1 MSYYEELITKMTD
14 TGDMPGVMHLVKWI
28 QRTEGKNDAIA
39 GLLVELG
46 DKMSK
51 SNKRRE
57 ATQLY
62 LAAQDI
68 SQSDETRETAA
79 GRVNQIQRPRPEP
92 KAEPEDVPP
101 QPRTRRQLKVFPDT
115 NRIIVE
121 KVNLIKRHTRASKDV
136 PQGGIIE
143 KEAPINAS
151 NVMLVC
157 PNTGKPTRIG
167 KDILSDGSRARV
179 SKKSGEMLND

>member
-1 MSYYEELITKMTD
+1 MRIRKN
-14 TGDMPGVMHLVKWI
+14 DMVRIISGNDKGK
-28 QRTEGKNDAIA
+28 EGKI
-39 GLLVELG
+39 
-46 DKMSK
+46 
-51 SNKRRE
+51 
-57 ATQLY
+57 
-62 LAAQDI
+62 
-68 SQSDETRETAA
+68 
-79 GRVNQIQRPRPEP
+79 
-92 KAEPEDVPP
+92 
-101 QPRTRRQLKVFPDT
+101 LKVFPGA

-143 KEAPINAS
+143 KEGPINAS

-179 SKKSGEMLND
+179 SKRSGEMLND